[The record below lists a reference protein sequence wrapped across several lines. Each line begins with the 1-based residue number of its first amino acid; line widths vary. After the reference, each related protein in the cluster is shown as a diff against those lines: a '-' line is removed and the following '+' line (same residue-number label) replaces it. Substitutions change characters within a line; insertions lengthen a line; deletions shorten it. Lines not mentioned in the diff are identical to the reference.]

1 MWLRALLIWLL
12 LIAAETAHGIVRTL
26 YLVPVVG
33 DLPSRQIG
41 VATGSILIL
50 VIVWVT
56 LPWLGAVGRRQWF
69 GVGALWVVLMIAF
82 EVALGRWVI
91 GYSWSRI
98 GADFNLADGG
108 LLPLGLLVVL
118 LAPWLAARLRRLEN
132 RR

>member
-33 DLPSRQIG
+33 DLPARQIG

-108 LLPLGLLVVL
+108 LLPLGLLVLL